1 MSSLLLATPSERFEQ
16 RVSKVTHDRD
26 AVAWSRYWREGLLED
41 DPRGVVEE
49 LVGSNPDVIAIGP
62 GFDIDKALDLAHTI
76 DEQRPDIVVVLVA
89 EPSIDLLE
97 QALRIGAR
105 EVISPDAAPPEL
117 RAALLRAF
125 ETAQRRRASVVAAP
139 EAATRQH
146 RVISMLSPKGGTGKT
161 TISTNLALG
170 LARRVPGE
178 VVIVDLDLQ
187 FGDVFSALH
196 LAPKHTFSDIVHA
209 PALDATALKT
219 FLTPHPTGL
228 YALCAP
234 TNPADADM
242 IGPEL
247 VQQVLELLSGE
258 FRHVI
263 IDTAAGFDEAT
274 LAAVALSTDLICL
287 TSTDVPSVRNTRKS
301 LEALNHIG
309 FTQQHRH
316 FIVNRADAKVGLT
329 LGDIEETIGLKI
341 DVAVP
346 SSRAVPL
353 AVNQGEPI
361 MLSDPRHPAAVAFTD
376 LVARFE
382 PDHVPGPAEK
392 RKRRRAK

>member
-1 MSSLLLATPSERFEQ
+1 
-16 RVSKVTHDRD
+16 
-26 AVAWSRYWREGLLED
+26 
-41 DPRGVVEE
+41 
-49 LVGSNPDVIAIGP
+49 
-62 GFDIDKALDLAHTI
+62 
-76 DEQRPDIVVVLVA
+76 
-89 EPSIDLLE
+89 
-97 QALRIGAR
+97 
-105 EVISPDAAPPEL
+105 
-117 RAALLRAF
+117 
-125 ETAQRRRASVVAAP
+125 
-139 EAATRQH
+139 
-146 RVISMLSPKGGTGKT
+146 
-161 TISTNLALG
+161 
-170 LARRVPGE
+170 
-178 VVIVDLDLQ
+178 
-187 FGDVFSALH
+187 
-196 LAPKHTFSDIVHA
+196 
-209 PALDATALKT
+209 
-219 FLTPHPTGL
+219 
-228 YALCAP
+228 
-234 TNPADADM
+234 M

-376 LVARFE
+376 LVVRFE
-382 PDHVPGPAEK
+382 PEHIPEPNGK

>member
-41 DPRGVVEE
+41 DPRGVVQE

-105 EVISPDAAPPEL
+105 EVISPDAPPPVL

-139 EAATRQH
+139 EAATKQR

-196 LAPKHTFSDIVHA
+196 P
-209 PALDATALKT
+209 
-219 FLTPHPTGL
+219 
-228 YALCAP
+228 
-234 TNPADADM
+234 
-242 IGPEL
+242 
-247 VQQVLELLSGE
+247 
-258 FRHVI
+258 
-263 IDTAAGFDEAT
+263 
-274 LAAVALSTDLICL
+274 
-287 TSTDVPSVRNTRKS
+287 VRNTHSPTSSTHPRLIRRRSK
-301 LEALNHIG
+301 
-309 FTQQHRH
+309 
-316 FIVNRADAKVGLT
+316 
-329 LGDIEETIGLKI
+329 
-341 DVAVP
+341 P
-346 SSRAVPL
+346 SSHR
-353 AVNQGEPI
+353 I
-361 MLSDPRHPAAVAFTD
+361 RPASTHFV
-376 LVARFE
+376 
-382 PDHVPGPAEK
+382 H
-392 RKRRRAK
+392 RRTPPTPT